1 MSQHLDKSLEAAK
14 ALPPISA
21 SALILFGFTLNEWVL
36 FGSALL
42 IFLQLVFLLRDKLYK
57 PWKDKRDGVQ
67 RCQPGG

>member
-1 MSQHLDKSLEAAK
+1 MKHIDTTIEAAK

-21 SALILFGFTLNEWVL
+21 SALILFGFSLNEWVL

-57 PWKDKRDGVQ
+57 PWKESRDGVQ
-67 RCQPGG
+67 R

>member
-1 MSQHLDKSLEAAK
+1 MKQIDTTLEAVK
-14 ALPPISA
+14 AIPPVA
-21 SALILFGFTLNEWVL
+21 SAGLILFGFTLNEWVL

-67 RCQPGG
+67 RCQP

>member
-1 MSQHLDKSLEAAK
+1 MKQLDTTLEAAK

-57 PWKDKRDGVQ
+57 PWKDKRDATK
-67 RCQPGG
+67 